1 MSSRAPVKPSV
12 KRIRRQRAPKSR
24 QLKYCH
30 SVTRNRGFVK
40 FPAAACGGKRV
51 TEWLPGKYQSPESLA
66 AFEKSLGF
74 FLLHGTA
81 PPWVGQ
87 PQQRPS
93 SPAGPRTDLAEV
105 LADGPTVEEICHQFT
120 RHRMPGYCYSEQ
132 CHYRTAMRDLCF
144 LYAARPADSIGKRE
158 LLEVRALFV
167 RAGKCLKGCNGQTR
181 RVKAVFQWAADH
193 ELVPDAVP
201 LNLQALRN
209 LKHGEAPTPPR
220 KQAVSDELVRQTCQ
234 HLPREAVDII
244 NVLRH
249 SGARSGELYQLRVK
263 DLQMAAKDLWIYQP
277 AKHKNAYRGHSRT
290 ILFGPQSLAILKRLV
305 KGRRPEHHVFVRP
318 TWDDPRNRN
327 RHTVGTP
334 WSRYAL
340 GSLIARTCKRF
351 ELPHWHPHQLR
362 HAAASAAYNR
372 DGGTAAAAQV
382 LRGHATIS
390 TTERYITLDEGP
402 AHEQARKFG

>member
-1 MSSRAPVKPSV
+1 MSSRAPVKPSG
-12 KRIRRQRAPKSR
+12 KRIRRQRQPKSR

-40 FPAAACGGKRV
+40 FPAAACGGKRI

-81 PPWVGQ
+81 PPWVGKAVATTH
-87 PQQRPS
+87 
-93 SPAGPRTDLAEV
+93 PA
-105 LADGPTVEEICHQFT
+105 LADDDGQTVEELCRQFEK
-120 RHRMPGYCYSEQ
+120 HKLPGYSYSEQ
-132 CHYRTAMRDLCF
+132 CNYRSAMRDLCY
-144 LYAARPADSIGKRE
+144 LYAARPAAHFGKRE

-167 RAGKCLKGCNGQTR
+167 RSGKCLKGCNGQTR

-193 ELVPDAVP
+193 ELVPDSVP

-220 KQAVSDELVRQTCQ
+220 KQAVSDELVQRTCQ
-234 HLPREAVDII
+234 HLPQEAVDII
-244 NVLRH
+244 TVLRH
-249 SGARSGELYQLRVK
+249 SGARSGELYPLRVK
-263 DLQMAAKDLWIYQP
+263 DLQIASRDLWVYQP
-277 AKHKNAYRGHSRT
+277 AKHKNAHRGQSRT

-305 KGRRPEHHVFVRP
+305 KGRRPSDLVFTRP
-318 TWDDPRNRN
+318 QQTDYRNTRRWKHTGGTAWD
-327 RHTVGTP
+327 RH
-334 WSRYAL
+334 SL
-340 GSLIARTCKRF
+340 GHLIARTCKRF

-382 LRGHATIS
+382 LMGHATIS